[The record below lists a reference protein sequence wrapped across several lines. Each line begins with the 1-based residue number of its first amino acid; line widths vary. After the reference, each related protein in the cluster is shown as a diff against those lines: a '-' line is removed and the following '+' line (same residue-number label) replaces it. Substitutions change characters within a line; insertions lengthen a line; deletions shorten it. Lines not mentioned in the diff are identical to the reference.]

1 MHQRQ
6 NIWSARIHKPP
17 YLPDL
22 AESVGRGEAC
32 CLTAIMHSVESFKK
46 REVKCFYVDTRTF
59 QSVLPEQILCDALIL
74 RFLLD
79 PKSIT
84 EGN

>member
-1 MHQRQ
+1 
-6 NIWSARIHKPP
+6 
-17 YLPDL
+17 
-22 AESVGRGEAC
+22 
-32 CLTAIMHSVESFKK
+32 MHSVESFKK

-59 QSVLPEQILCDALIL
+59 RSVLPEQILCDALIL